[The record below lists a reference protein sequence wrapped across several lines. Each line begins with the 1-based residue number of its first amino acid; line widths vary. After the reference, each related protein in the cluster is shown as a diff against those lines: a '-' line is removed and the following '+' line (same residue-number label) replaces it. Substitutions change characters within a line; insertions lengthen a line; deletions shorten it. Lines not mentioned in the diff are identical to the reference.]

1 MPPSGGRFLISL
13 TQLSSRSFFL
23 EINFRNLKKTTNFIL
38 QARASYSRT
47 HSDPVSRCTSAQSPG
62 PPLPMMFTG
71 PDPFLM
77 PVQSATFIKTTA
89 AKKISTN
96 EFRPGEFEEMMLGA
110 GGQGRS
116 LKYDSIV
123 NSQQMPAS
131 SQSQLPPDNAV
142 TSSNLQS
149 GSDNLTSS
157 PQLQP
162 SPYVYRHRQDEN
174 FVTHLNTEDF
184 VTPTSW
190 RPSSSTPA
198 RTDVS
203 LTAALSALSVSDHSQ
218 YPEQQQVTMSTFQR
232 PEDVSRGQR
241 GQDQDRGH
249 QQPLQPP
256 SYKPPPPQSSLRP
269 PQLQKEPAIG
279 KEDIKVIHF
288 GVV

>member
-1 MPPSGGRFLISL
+1 
-13 TQLSSRSFFL
+13 
-23 EINFRNLKKTTNFIL
+23 
-38 QARASYSRT
+38 
-47 HSDPVSRCTSAQSPG
+47 
-62 PPLPMMFTG
+62 MMVT
-71 PDPFLM
+71 DPFLM

-123 NSQQMPAS
+123 NIQQMPAS
-131 SQSQLPPDNAV
+131 SQLQLPPDNAV
-142 TSSNLQS
+142 TSISSNLQS

-190 RPSSSTPA
+190 RPSSSTPV
-198 RTDVS
+198 RTNVS

-218 YPEQQQVTMSTFQR
+218 FPEQQQVTMSTFQR

-269 PQLQKEPAIG
+269 PQLQREPAIG